1 VANEVKIKIGADAN
15 EFDKGVANVKRGF
28 QGLNK
33 TVLDFSKIA
42 EGATASFIG
51 NLSANAI
58 SKGFS
63 LISDGFKSAISS
75 AKEFANLA
83 GIQED
88 AVNKLNVALAQG
100 GNFTKERSKDFQDFA
115 SQLQATSRFGDE
127 VILKNAALIQSFGNL
142 SNDGLKRATQAAAD
156 YAAGSGKSLDEAS
169 ALIAKAASGQVEALK
184 RVGIQVERTGDQQ
197 KDFAAALDA
206 IEKRFGG
213 SAAASINTYAGAQEQ
228 LGNTIGDLK
237 ERLGEVVTQN
247 PIFISAL
254 KGVNEAFK
262 FLEQEVINNKEA
274 LAAFVESGVD
284 LFIKGIGFAG
294 EAINFFIDTGSGFK
308 AFFAEITDLS
318 LATGQGFVDFAK
330 TIVDA
335 SVSVTDFFGQTT
347 EAQKAAQQSLETSS
361 QVFQAA
367 RDINQER
374 VLAEIADNEK
384 LKDSI
389 SSITQRV
396 QQEIQSRIDAEKESG
411 EISKTQL
418 LEQLNEQALIKQ
430 EASEAE
436 KLFRQQFNE
445 EFFNE
450 QVDLLGRV
458 MAEQNKFALERLAGE
473 GKYNQALLELQKQRE
488 TAQKNSFLGVVA
500 FENQTQRERIN
511 NLKGAFSQI
520 ASLQSSGSAELFAIG
535 KGAAIAN
542 ATIDGIAA
550 VQKALSAAPPPLNFA
565 LAGAV
570 GAAQAVNLAKIA
582 SSKPPTGA
590 FNGALV
596 EGGSMFSD
604 SQPFMLSKGEVV
616 APRRDFDDVVEGTA
630 RQRGFVKA
638 DEIDSQ
644 PTQPIINITGPVIG
658 TEQFVNDLIEQIRDA
673 VQFRNADLG
682 VRNA

>member
-1 VANEVKIKIGADAN
+1 MANEVKIKIGADVN
-15 EFDKGVANVKRGF
+15 EFDKGVASVKRGF

-63 LISDGFKSAISS
+63 LISDGFKTAISS

-100 GNFTKERSKDFQDFA
+100 GNFSKERSKDFQDFA
-115 SQLQATSRFGDE
+115 SQLQSTSRFGDE
-127 VILKNAALIQSFGNL
+127 LILKNAALIQSFGNL

-156 YAAGSGKSLDEAS
+156 FAAGSGKSFDDVSRIIARAS
-169 ALIAKAASGQVEALK
+169 TGQVEPLK
-184 RVGIQVERTGDQQ
+184 ELGIQIERTGNVQ
-197 KDFAAALDA
+197 KDFATALSA
-206 IEKRFGG
+206 IESRFGG
-213 SAAASINTYAGAQEQ
+213 SALSSINTYVGAQEQ
-228 LGNTIGDLK
+228 LGNTIGDVK
-237 ERLGEVVTQN
+237 ERFGEVVTQN

-254 KGVNEAFK
+254 KGVNDAFK

-274 LAAFVESGVD
+274 LAAFVEGGVD

-308 AFFAEITDLS
+308 AFFAEIEDFILGAS
-318 LATGQGFVDFAK
+318 QNYIGFAK

-384 LKDSI
+384 LKESI
-389 SSITQRV
+389 SSITERV
-396 QQEIQSRIDAEKESG
+396 QQEIQNRVEAERQGG
-411 EISKTQL
+411 EIANTQL
-418 LEQLNEQALIKQ
+418 LEQINAQALIKQ

-458 MAEQNKFALERLAGE
+458 TAEQNRFNLERLAGE
-473 GKYNQALLELQKQRE
+473 GKYNQALIELQKQRE
-488 TAQKNSFLGVVA
+488 AAQRGSFLGLVK
-500 FENQTQRERIN
+500 FEDQTQRERIN
-511 NLKGAFSQI
+511 NLKGTFSQI
-520 ASLQSSGSAELFAIG
+520 ASLSSSGSSELFAIG
-535 KGAAIAN
+535 KAAAIAN

-550 VQKALSAAPPPLNFA
+550 TQKALSAAPPPFNFA
-565 LAGAV
+565 LAALV
-570 GAAQAVNLAKIA
+570 GAASAVNIGKIA
-582 SSKPPTGA
+582 SAKPPTGA

-596 EGGSMFSD
+596 ESGSMFSD

-616 APRRDFDDVVEGTA
+616 APRKDFDDVVEGTA
-630 RQRGFVKA
+630 RQRGFVKQ
-638 DEIDSQ
+638 EETQNSSQ
-644 PTQPIINITGPVIG
+644 SETINISIQGDVIG
-658 TEQFVNDLIEQIRDA
+658 EETFIDRLAERLLEAQRT
-673 VQFRNADLG
+673 RNLRL
-682 VRNA
+682 V